1 MNRAGDSCRLAEDD
15 IMRGMRNCRTV
26 VAALFALLSFLP
38 IAEAAEMKIMS
49 FNVCHCQGM
58 DGKIDIGRT
67 AERIRAE
74 DPDFACLQELDWCV
88 ARSGVVDQPA
98 ELARRTGLHAT
109 FAKAIF
115 FQGGQYGVALLS
127 REKPTNVIQVPLP
140 GREPRVLLLCEF
152 ADCVVGTT
160 HLSVSA
166 ESERTESV
174 ALIRKAIAP
183 FAGKKPVFLT
193 GDWNA
198 TPASEV
204 LKGLG
209 EFLQV
214 VSKTDGQTYHGRQEN
229 GPDGQPL
236 DMSGF
241 CIDYIACDK
250 AHAAAFS
257 VRDAQVV
264 NDRVTSDHA
273 PVVVT
278 GTVPDREPPRPV
290 LVPAPVKLS
299 VGEGT
304 CRVKAGEVTEKVFTS
319 RTVDASLPK
328 EGYRLAIS
336 PEAVSVA
343 AADEAGFFYAL
354 QTLRQ
359 LAFPSWGRLAFP
371 CCTVEDAP
379 RFGWRGVHWDDSRHF
394 FGKAAVKRTLELM
407 AQHKL
412 NVFHWHLTDSQ
423 GWRLPVAKYPLLT
436 TVGAARPYSKNQ
448 KDLADRY
455 ENGTYGPFAYTA
467 EEIREVVAYARER
480 HIRVVPEVDFP
491 GHSRATLDAYPQY
504 RCFPDGKGAPKG
516 AVGNVF
522 CLGNDEAVAFMEDV
536 FDEVVRLF
544 PESEFVHI
552 GGDEVNKVNWRAC
565 PKCQARMK
573 ALGLKTENDLQA
585 WFSRRLGRH
594 LAKRGKRVLG
604 WDELILD
611 GEPPADMVAMSW
623 RGAEGGR
630 AAAKA
635 GLGAVMCPH
644 FYCYFDYM
652 QCLADDPAVY
662 PWFTERLSLE
672 KAYSYDPLAG
682 IPPEQHRF
690 ILGGQCCNWSEY
702 TCNETELQWKMWPRT
717 CATAEVFWSP
727 ASVRDYADFVRRM
740 AEHRRRLVDQH
751 VNCAPLK

>member
-1 MNRAGDSCRLAEDD
+1 MNRLG
-15 IMRGMRNCRTV
+15 V
-26 VAALFALLSFLP
+26 VVVSALCALTSG
-38 IAEAAEMKIMS
+38 AAEMKLMS
-49 FNVCHCQGM
+49 FNVCHCSGM
-58 DGKIDIGRT
+58 DGKIDIART
-67 AERIRAE
+67 AARIRAE
-74 DPDFACLQELDWCV
+74 DPDFACLQELDWYT

-98 ELARRTGLHAT
+98 ELSRLTGLHAT

-115 FQGGQYGVALLS
+115 FQGGQYGVMMLS
-127 REKPTNVIQVPLP
+127 REKPTNVIQLPLP
-140 GREPRVLLLCEF
+140 GQEPRVLLLCEF

-160 HLSVSA
+160 HLSVAA
-166 ESERTESV
+166 ESERTESI

-193 GDWNA
+193 GDWNS
-198 TPASEV
+198 TPESSV

-209 EFLQV
+209 AFLRIL
-214 VSKTDGQTYHGRQEN
+214 SKTACQTFHGHAVN
-229 GPDGQPL
+229 GPDGQPR
-236 DMSGF
+236 DMSNF
-241 CIDYIACDK
+241 CIDYIACDAEK
-250 AHAAAFS
+250 AGLFK
-257 VRDAQVV
+257 VTDAHVV
-264 NDRVTSDHA
+264 EDRTTSDHA

-278 GTVPDREPPRPV
+278 LETPDKSSPRPA
-290 LVPAPVKLS
+290 LVPAPVRLEERS
-299 VGEGT
+299 GT
-304 CRVKAGEVTEKVFTS
+304 CRVKVGALTADVFAK
-319 RTVDASLPK
+319 RTVDAALPK
-328 EGYRLAIS
+328 EGYRLEIG
-336 PEAVSVA
+336 EAGVSVA
-343 AADEAGFFYAL
+343 AADDAGFFYAL

-359 LAFPSWGRLAFP
+359 LAFFAWGRLAFP

-379 RFGWRGVHWDDSRHF
+379 RFGWRGVHLDDSRHF
-394 FGKAAVKRTLELM
+394 FGTAAVKRTLDLM

-436 TVGAARPYSKNQ
+436 TVGATRPYSENQ

-455 ENGTYGPFAYTA
+455 ENGTYGPFAYTEA
-467 EEIREVVAYARER
+467 EIREIVAYARDR
-480 HIRVVPEVDFP
+480 HIRIVPEVDFP
-491 GHSRATLDAYPQY
+491 GHSRATLRAYPLFK
-504 RCFPDGKGAPKG
+504 CFPDGKGAPKG
-516 AVGNVF
+516 AVENVF

-585 WFSRRLGRH
+585 WFARRLGQR
-594 LAKRGKRVLG
+594 LAERGKRVVG
-604 WDELILD
+604 WDELVLD
-611 GEPPADMVAMSW
+611 GEPPANMVAMSW

-652 QCLADDPAVY
+652 QCLPDDPAVY

-672 KAYSYDPLAG
+672 KAYSYDPLEG
-682 IPPEQHRF
+682 LPPEQHRF

-727 ASVRDYADFVRRM
+727 AAARDFSDFSRRM
-740 AEHRRRLVDQH
+740 SEHRRRLIAQH